1 MVVKLDFFSPKTAGY
16 NSTKKFDGSR
26 NGSSNSLQKNYDPW
40 VREKGANHGRP
51 DAKYS
56 GKIDRLV

>member
-51 DAKYS
+51 DAK
-56 GKIDRLV
+56 